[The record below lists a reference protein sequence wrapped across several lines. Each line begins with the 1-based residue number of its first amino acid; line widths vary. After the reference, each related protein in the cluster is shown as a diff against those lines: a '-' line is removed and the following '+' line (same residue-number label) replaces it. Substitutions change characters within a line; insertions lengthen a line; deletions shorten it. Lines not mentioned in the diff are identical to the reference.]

1 MGNQLSTRARQGAE
15 RARRRIR
22 RPRDLSGKGVN
33 LVLLT
38 VVWVL
43 LDGRLSVF
51 TLVCGLLIAAVIT
64 LVFPMPAIVWP
75 GWVHPIG
82 LLRLVAAVT
91 WDLACASVQ
100 LAWFALSWKRQPR
113 SGVVA
118 VPLSSDA
125 DLYQV
130 ATGTILSI
138 VPGSVVVE
146 ARWRTR
152 TLYMHIFDMEGDDV
166 PAQRQTALRAE
177 LRILRAFGTSAE
189 IAHTRQV
196 LDSGAQGQRP
206 DVLPR
211 TAGDSTTAQGG
222 LAAPAGDGVT
232 TGAHGAGDLAGEERP

>member
-1 MGNQLSTRARQGAE
+1 MDNQLGTRAREGAE
-15 RARRRIR
+15 RARRRLR

-43 LDGRLSVF
+43 LAGRLSVF
-51 TLVCGLLIAAVIT
+51 TLVSGALIAVAVT
-64 LVFPMPAIVWP
+64 VLFPMPAIVWP
-75 GWVHPIG
+75 GWIHPVG

-91 WDLACASVQ
+91 WDLARASVE
-100 LAWFALSWKRQPR
+100 LAWFALSWRRQPR

-152 TLYMHIFDMEGDDV
+152 TLYMHIFDMRADDV
-166 PAQRQTALRAE
+166 AAEQEAALRAE
-177 LRILRAFGTSAE
+177 LRILRAFGTNEE
-189 IAHTRQV
+189 IARAREV
-196 LDSGAQGQRP
+196 LKALGTGQRP
-206 DVLPR
+206 EASQRDGLSDGAAVGSVDD
-211 TAGDSTTAQGG
+211 AG
-222 LAAPAGDGVT
+222 AAVVTDGTGESAGKETV
-232 TGAHGAGDLAGEERP
+232 